1 MKLRTRLS
9 LSIIILVFV
18 TMAVIAYGMQRA
30 YSDSFFNYLEEE
42 DDARLKRIVRDI
54 GTIASKESLDLT
66 KDGINEQLQNYARD
80 ANINI
85 TIMDNESAILGNY
98 RGLVENDNADI
109 QVDQYQL
116 VDGRGDKRGSMLLT
130 YDRSNPA
137 LTHALQ
143 EFQRRSLG
151 STMFGIIAFGL
162 VASIFSHFFSKQIT
176 NPIETLRI
184 AAERIRNNQF
194 DITLVDSKFDELQ
207 SLNANMQYLASS
219 LRQQE
224 DARRSYAQ
232 DISHEL
238 RTPLTNM
245 QLHVEAMKD
254 GIIPSDEKNWA
265 QIEANIAQLTLLVER
280 LKNTFREAS
289 LVAAE
294 DIRYVDCSTLT
305 ARVVDSFE
313 PRIVQKHGI
322 FIRAID
328 PAISLQTD
336 ERLYSQILSN
346 LLSNAIKAIEEG
358 GQIRVALNQD
368 RKFVVLTVSDNGIGI
383 APKDLD
389 HLFDRFYRVDSSRN
403 RTVGGQG
410 LGLAITR
417 NIVQQLGGHIEV
429 TSKLR
434 KGTTFR
440 VRLPGEFFSSL
451 ETNRR
456 S

>member
-9 LSIIILVFV
+9 LSIIIIVFI

-30 YSDSFFNYLEEE
+30 YSASFFNYLENEE
-42 DDARLKRIVRDI
+42 ETRLKRIVNDI
-54 GTIASKESLDLT
+54 GTIARTESLDLT
-66 KDGINEQLQNYARD
+66 KDGANEQLQLYARD

-85 TIMDNESAILGNY
+85 TIMDTESTILANY
-98 RGLVENDNADI
+98 RGLVENAEADI

-116 VDGRGDKRGSMLLT
+116 VDSHGEKRGTMLVT
-130 YDRSNPA
+130 YDRSSPA
-137 LTHALQ
+137 LRNALHD
-143 EFQRRSLG
+143 FQRRSLN
-151 STMFGIIAFGL
+151 STMLGIVVFGL
-162 VASIFSHFFSKQIT
+162 IAIVFSYFFSKQIT
-176 NPIETLRI
+176 EPIESLRS
-184 AAERIRNNQF
+184 AADRIRQNEF
-194 DITLVDSKFDELQ
+194 DITLDDSPFDELQ

-254 GIIPSDEKNWA
+254 GIIPSDKKNWE
-265 QIEANIAQLTLLVER
+265 QIEANITQLTLLVER

-294 DIRYVDCSTLT
+294 EIRFIDCSALT
-305 ARVVDSFE
+305 ERVIDSFE
-313 PRIVQKHGI
+313 PRIVQKNGA
-322 FIRAID
+322 FVRAID

-336 ERLYSQILSN
+336 ERLFSQILSN

-358 GQIRVALNQD
+358 GQIRVALNAD
-368 RKFVVLTVSDNGIGI
+368 RKYVVLTVTDNGVGI
-383 APKDLD
+383 AQNNLA

-403 RTVGGQG
+403 RAAGGQG
-410 LGLAITR
+410 LGLSITR

-429 TSKLR
+429 TSKVG

-440 VRLPGEFFSSL
+440 VRLPDEFFRPL
-451 ETNRR
+451 GAQ
-456 S
+456 

>member
-9 LSIIILVFV
+9 LSIIIIVFI

-30 YSDSFFNYLEEE
+30 YSDSFFNYLENEE
-42 DDARLKRIVRDI
+42 EARLKRIVNDI
-54 GTIASKESLDLT
+54 GTIARTESLDLT
-66 KDGINEQLQNYARD
+66 KDGVNEQLQLYARD

-85 TIMDNESAILGNY
+85 TIMDTESTILANY
-98 RGLVENDNADI
+98 RGLVENEEADI

-116 VDGRGDKRGSMLLT
+116 VDSRGEKRGTMLVT
-130 YDRSNPA
+130 YDRSSPA
-137 LTHALQ
+137 LRNSLHD
-143 EFQRRSLG
+143 FQRHTLN
-151 STMFGIIAFGL
+151 STMLSIVVFGL
-162 VASIFSHFFSKQIT
+162 IAIVFSYFFSKQIT
-176 NPIETLRI
+176 EPIESLRN
-184 AAERIRNNQF
+184 AADRIRQNEF
-194 DITLVDSKFDELQ
+194 DITLDDSPFDELQ

-224 DARRSYAQ
+224 NARRSYAQ

-254 GIIPSDEKNWA
+254 GIIPSDKKNWE
-265 QIEANIAQLTLLVER
+265 QIEANIMQLTLLVER

-294 DIRYVDCSTLT
+294 EIRFIDCSALT
-305 ARVVDSFE
+305 ERVIDSFE
-313 PRIVQKHGI
+313 PRIVQKNGT
-322 FIRAID
+322 FVRAID

-336 ERLYSQILSN
+336 ERLFSQILSN

-358 GQIRVALNQD
+358 GQIRVALNAD
-368 RKFVVLTVSDNGIGI
+368 RKYVVLTVTDNGVGI
-383 APKDLD
+383 AQKNLT

-403 RTVGGQG
+403 RAAGGQG
-410 LGLAITR
+410 LGLSITR

-429 TSKLR
+429 TSKVG

-440 VRLPGEFFSSL
+440 VRLPDEFFRPL
-451 ETNRR
+451 GTQ
-456 S
+456 

>member
-9 LSIIILVFV
+9 LSIIIIVFI

-30 YSDSFFNYLEEE
+30 YSDSFFNYLENEE
-42 DDARLKRIVRDI
+42 EARLKRIVNDI
-54 GTIASKESLDLT
+54 GTIARTESLDLT
-66 KDGINEQLQNYARD
+66 KDGVNEQLQLYARD

-85 TIMDNESAILGNY
+85 TIMDTESTILANY
-98 RGLVENDNADI
+98 RGLVENAEADI

-116 VDGRGDKRGSMLLT
+116 VDSHGEKRGTMLVT

-137 LTHALQ
+137 LRNSLHD
-143 EFQRRSLG
+143 FQRRSLN
-151 STMFGIIAFGL
+151 STMLGIVVFGL
-162 VASIFSHFFSKQIT
+162 IAIVFSYFFSKQIT
-176 NPIETLRI
+176 EPIESLRN
-184 AAERIRNNQF
+184 AADRIRQNEF
-194 DITLVDSKFDELQ
+194 DITLDDSPFDELQ

-224 DARRSYAQ
+224 NARRSYAQ

-254 GIIPSDEKNWA
+254 GIIPSDKKKWE
-265 QIEANIAQLTLLVER
+265 QIEANIMQLTLLVER

-294 DIRYVDCSTLT
+294 EIRFIDCSQLT
-305 ARVVDSFE
+305 ERVIDSFE
-313 PRIVQKHGI
+313 PRIVQKNGT
-322 FIRAID
+322 FVRAID

-336 ERLYSQILSN
+336 ERLFSQILSN

-358 GQIRVALNQD
+358 GQIRVALNAD
-368 RKFVVLTVSDNGIGI
+368 RKYVVLTVTDNGVGI
-383 APKDLD
+383 AQKNLA

-403 RTVGGQG
+403 RAAGGQG
-410 LGLAITR
+410 LGLSITR

-429 TSKLR
+429 TSKVG

-440 VRLPGEFFSSL
+440 VRLPDEFFRPL
-451 ETNRR
+451 GAQ
-456 S
+456 

>member
-9 LSIIILVFV
+9 LSIIIIVFI

-30 YSDSFFNYLEEE
+30 YSDSFFNYLENEE
-42 DDARLKRIVRDI
+42 EARLKRIVNDI
-54 GTIASKESLDLT
+54 GTIARTESLDLT
-66 KDGINEQLQNYARD
+66 KDGVNEQLQLYARD

-85 TIMDNESAILGNY
+85 TIMDTESTILANY
-98 RGLVENDNADI
+98 RGLVENAEADI

-116 VDGRGDKRGSMLLT
+116 VDSHGEKRGTMLVT
-130 YDRSNPA
+130 YDRSSPA
-137 LTHALQ
+137 LRNALHD
-143 EFQRRSLG
+143 FQRRSLN
-151 STMFGIIAFGL
+151 STMLGIVVFGL
-162 VASIFSHFFSKQIT
+162 IAIVFSYFFSKQIT
-176 NPIETLRI
+176 EPIESLRS
-184 AAERIRNNQF
+184 AADRIRQNEF
-194 DITLVDSKFDELQ
+194 DITLDDSPFDELQ

-254 GIIPSDEKNWA
+254 GIIPSDKKNWE
-265 QIEANIAQLTLLVER
+265 QIEANITQLTLLVER

-294 DIRYVDCSTLT
+294 EIRFIDCSALT
-305 ARVVDSFE
+305 ERVIDSFE
-313 PRIVQKHGI
+313 PRIVQKNGA
-322 FIRAID
+322 FVRAID

-336 ERLYSQILSN
+336 ERLFSQILSN

-358 GQIRVALNQD
+358 GQIRVALNAD
-368 RKFVVLTVSDNGIGI
+368 RKYVVLTVTDNGVGI
-383 APKDLD
+383 TQKNLA
-389 HLFDRFYRVDSSRN
+389 HIFDRFYRVDSSRN
-403 RTVGGQG
+403 RAAGGQG
-410 LGLAITR
+410 LGLSITR

-429 TSKLR
+429 TSKVG

-440 VRLPGEFFSSL
+440 VRLPDEFFRPL
-451 ETNRR
+451 GAQ
-456 S
+456 

>member
-9 LSIIILVFV
+9 LSIIIIVFV
-18 TMAVIAYGMQRA
+18 TMTVIAYGMQRA
-30 YSDSFFNYLEEE
+30 YSDSFFNYLEKEE
-42 DDARLKRIVRDI
+42 ETRLKRIINDI
-54 GTIASKESLDLT
+54 GTIARTEALDLT
-66 KDGINEQLQNYARD
+66 KEGMNEQLQLYARD

-85 TIMDNESAILGNY
+85 TIMDRESTILANY
-98 RGLVENDNADI
+98 HGLVQNEDADI

-116 VDGRGDKRGSMLLT
+116 VDSCGEKRGSMLVT

-137 LTHALQ
+137 LTHALRD
-143 EFQRRSLG
+143 FQRRSLG
-151 STMFGIIAFGL
+151 STMLGIIAFGL
-162 VASIFSHFFSKQIT
+162 IASAFSYFFSKQIT
-176 NPIETLRI
+176 EPIESLQT
-184 AAERIRNNQF
+184 AAERIRQNQF
-194 DITLVDSKFDELQ
+194 DITLDDSKFDELQ

-224 DARRSYAQ
+224 NARRSYAQ

-254 GIIPSDEKNWA
+254 GIIPSDEKNWE

-294 DIRYVDCSTLT
+294 EIRFIDCSALT
-305 ARVVDSFE
+305 ERVIDSFE
-313 PRIVQKHGI
+313 PRIAQKNGV
-322 FIRAID
+322 FVRAID

-346 LLSNAIKAIEEG
+346 LLSNAIKAIDQE
-358 GQIRVALNQD
+358 GQIRVALNSD
-368 RKFVVLTVSDNGIGI
+368 RKYVVLTVTDNGIGI
-383 APKDLD
+383 PGKDLA

-403 RTVGGQG
+403 RSAGGQG

-417 NIVQQLGGHIEV
+417 NIIQQLGGHIEV
-429 TSKLR
+429 TSKVG

-440 VRLPGEFFSSL
+440 VRLPEEFFRPL
-451 ETNRR
+451 GTK
-456 S
+456 

>member
-9 LSIIILVFV
+9 LSIIIIVFI
-18 TMAVIAYGMQRA
+18 TMAVIAYGLQRA
-30 YSDSFFNYLEEE
+30 YSDSFFNYLENEE
-42 DDARLKRIVRDI
+42 EARLKRIVNDI
-54 GTIASKESLDLT
+54 GTIARTESLDLT
-66 KDGINEQLQNYARD
+66 KDGVNEQLQLYARD

-85 TIMDNESAILGNY
+85 TIMDTESTILANY
-98 RGLVENDNADI
+98 RGLVENAEADI

-116 VDGRGDKRGSMLLT
+116 VDSHGEKRGTMLVT

-137 LTHALQ
+137 LRNSLHD
-143 EFQRRSLG
+143 FQRRSLN
-151 STMFGIIAFGL
+151 STMLGIVVFGL
-162 VASIFSHFFSKQIT
+162 IAIVFSYFFSKQIT
-176 NPIETLRI
+176 EPIESLRN
-184 AAERIRNNQF
+184 AADRIRQNEF
-194 DITLVDSKFDELQ
+194 DITLDDSPFDELQ

-224 DARRSYAQ
+224 NARRSYAQ

-254 GIIPSDEKNWA
+254 GIIPSDKKNWE
-265 QIEANIAQLTLLVER
+265 QIEANIMQLTLLVER

-294 DIRYVDCSTLT
+294 EIRFIDCSQL
-305 ARVVDSFE
+305 AERVIDSFE
-313 PRIVQKHGI
+313 PRIVQKNGT
-322 FIRAID
+322 FVRAID

-336 ERLYSQILSN
+336 ERLFSQILSN

-358 GQIRVALNQD
+358 GQIRVALNAD
-368 RKFVVLTVSDNGIGI
+368 RKYVVLTVTDNGVGI
-383 APKDLD
+383 AQKNLA

-403 RTVGGQG
+403 RAAGGQG
-410 LGLAITR
+410 LGLSITR

-429 TSKLR
+429 TSKVG

-440 VRLPGEFFSSL
+440 VRLPDEFFRPL
-451 ETNRR
+451 GAQ
-456 S
+456 

>member
-9 LSIIILVFV
+9 LSIIIIVFI

-30 YSDSFFNYLEEE
+30 YSDSFFNYLENEE
-42 DDARLKRIVRDI
+42 EARLKRIVNDI
-54 GTIASKESLDLT
+54 GTIARTESLDLT
-66 KDGINEQLQNYARD
+66 KDGVSEQLQLYARD

-85 TIMDNESAILGNY
+85 TIMDTESTILANY
-98 RGLVENDNADI
+98 RGLVENEEADI

-116 VDGRGDKRGSMLLT
+116 VDSRGEKRGTMLVT
-130 YDRSNPA
+130 YDRSSPA
-137 LTHALQ
+137 LRNSLH
-143 EFQRRSLG
+143 EFQRRSLN
-151 STMFGIIAFGL
+151 STMLGIVVFGSIAI
-162 VASIFSHFFSKQIT
+162 VFSYFFSKQIT
-176 NPIETLRI
+176 EPIESLRN
-184 AAERIRNNQF
+184 AADRIRQNEF
-194 DITLVDSKFDELQ
+194 DITLDDSPFDELQ

-224 DARRSYAQ
+224 NARRSYAQ

-254 GIIPSDEKNWA
+254 GVIPSDKKNWE
-265 QIEANIAQLTLLVER
+265 QIEANIMQLTLLVER

-294 DIRYVDCSTLT
+294 EIRFIDCSALT
-305 ARVVDSFE
+305 ERVIDSFE
-313 PRIVQKHGI
+313 PRIVQKNGT
-322 FIRAID
+322 FVRAID

-336 ERLYSQILSN
+336 ERLFSQILSN

-358 GQIRVALNQD
+358 GQIRVALNAD
-368 RKFVVLTVSDNGIGI
+368 RKYVVLTVTDNGVGI
-383 APKDLD
+383 AQKNLT

-403 RTVGGQG
+403 RAAGGQG
-410 LGLAITR
+410 LGLSITR

-429 TSKLR
+429 TSKVG

-440 VRLPGEFFSSL
+440 VRLPDEFFRPL
-451 ETNRR
+451 GTQ
-456 S
+456 

>member
-9 LSIIILVFV
+9 LSIIIIVFI

-30 YSDSFFNYLEEE
+30 YSDSFFNYLENEE
-42 DDARLKRIVRDI
+42 EARLKRIVNDI
-54 GTIASKESLDLT
+54 GTIARTESLDLT
-66 KDGINEQLQNYARD
+66 KDGVNEQLQLYARD

-85 TIMDNESAILGNY
+85 TIMDTESTILANY
-98 RGLVENDNADI
+98 RGLVENAEADI

-116 VDGRGDKRGSMLLT
+116 VDSHGEKRGTMLVT

-137 LTHALQ
+137 LRNSLHD
-143 EFQRRSLG
+143 FQRRSLN
-151 STMFGIIAFGL
+151 STMLGVVVFGL
-162 VASIFSHFFSKQIT
+162 IAIVFSYFFSKQIT
-176 NPIETLRI
+176 EPIESLRN
-184 AAERIRNNQF
+184 AADRIRQNEF
-194 DITLVDSKFDELQ
+194 DITLDDSPFDELQ

-224 DARRSYAQ
+224 NARRSYAQ

-254 GIIPSDEKNWA
+254 GIIPWDKKNWE
-265 QIEANIAQLTLLVER
+265 QIEANIMQLTLLVER

-294 DIRYVDCSTLT
+294 EIRFIDCSALT
-305 ARVVDSFE
+305 ERVIDSFE
-313 PRIVQKHGI
+313 PRIVQKNGT
-322 FIRAID
+322 FVRAID

-336 ERLYSQILSN
+336 ERLFSQILSN

-358 GQIRVALNQD
+358 GQIRVALNAD
-368 RKFVVLTVSDNGIGI
+368 RKYIVLTVTDNGVGI
-383 APKDLD
+383 AQKNLA

-403 RTVGGQG
+403 RAAGGQG
-410 LGLAITR
+410 LGLSITR

-429 TSKLR
+429 TSKVG

-440 VRLPGEFFSSL
+440 VRLPDEFFRPL
-451 ETNRR
+451 GAQ
-456 S
+456 

>member
-9 LSIIILVFV
+9 LSIIIIVFI

-30 YSDSFFNYLEEE
+30 YSDSFFNYLENEE
-42 DDARLKRIVRDI
+42 EARLKRIVNDI
-54 GTIASKESLDLT
+54 GTIARTESLDLT
-66 KDGINEQLQNYARD
+66 KDGVNEQLQLYARD

-85 TIMDNESAILGNY
+85 TIMDTESTILANY
-98 RGLVENDNADI
+98 RGLVENAEADI

-116 VDGRGDKRGSMLLT
+116 VDSHGEKRGTMLVT

-137 LTHALQ
+137 LRNSLHD
-143 EFQRRSLG
+143 FQRRSLN
-151 STMFGIIAFGL
+151 STMLGVVVFGL
-162 VASIFSHFFSKQIT
+162 IAIVFSYFFSKQIT
-176 NPIETLRI
+176 EPIESLRN
-184 AAERIRNNQF
+184 AADRIRQNEF
-194 DITLVDSKFDELQ
+194 DITLDDSPFDELQ

-224 DARRSYAQ
+224 NARRSYAQ

-254 GIIPSDEKNWA
+254 GIIPWDKKNWE
-265 QIEANIAQLTLLVER
+265 QIEANIMQLTLLVER

-294 DIRYVDCSTLT
+294 EIRFIDCSQL
-305 ARVVDSFE
+305 AERVIDSFE
-313 PRIVQKHGI
+313 PRIVQKNGT
-322 FIRAID
+322 FVRAID

-336 ERLYSQILSN
+336 ERLFSQILSN

-358 GQIRVALNQD
+358 GQIRVALNAD
-368 RKFVVLTVSDNGIGI
+368 RKYVVLTVTDNGVGI
-383 APKDLD
+383 AQKNLA

-403 RTVGGQG
+403 RAAGGQG
-410 LGLAITR
+410 LGLSITR

-429 TSKLR
+429 TSKVG

-440 VRLPGEFFSSL
+440 VRLPDEFFRPL
-451 ETNRR
+451 GAQ
-456 S
+456 

>member
-9 LSIIILVFV
+9 LSIIIIVFI

-30 YSDSFFNYLEEE
+30 YSDSFFNYLENEE
-42 DDARLKRIVRDI
+42 ETRLKRIVNDI
-54 GTIASKESLDLT
+54 GTLARTESLDLT
-66 KDGINEQLQNYARD
+66 KDGAHEQLQLYARD

-85 TIMDNESAILGNY
+85 TIMDTESTILANY
-98 RGLVENDNADI
+98 RGLVENAEADI

-116 VDGRGDKRGSMLLT
+116 VDSHGEKRGTMLVT
-130 YDRSNPA
+130 YDRSSPA
-137 LTHALQ
+137 LRNALHD
-143 EFQRRSLG
+143 FQRRSLN
-151 STMFGIIAFGL
+151 STMLGIVVFGL
-162 VASIFSHFFSKQIT
+162 IAIVFSYFFSKQIT
-176 NPIETLRI
+176 EPIESLRS
-184 AAERIRNNQF
+184 AADRIRQNEF
-194 DITLVDSKFDELQ
+194 DITLDDSPFDELQ

-224 DARRSYAQ
+224 DARRNYAQ

-254 GIIPSDEKNWA
+254 GIIPSDKKNWE
-265 QIEANIAQLTLLVER
+265 QIEANITQLTLLVER

-294 DIRYVDCSTLT
+294 EIRFIDCSALT
-305 ARVVDSFE
+305 ERVIDSFE
-313 PRIVQKHGI
+313 PRIVQKNGA
-322 FIRAID
+322 FVRAID

-336 ERLYSQILSN
+336 ERLFSQILSN

-358 GQIRVALNQD
+358 GQIRVALNAD
-368 RKFVVLTVSDNGIGI
+368 RKYVVLTVTDNGVGI
-383 APKDLD
+383 AQNNLA
-389 HLFDRFYRVDSSRN
+389 HLFDRFYRVDSSCN
-403 RTVGGQG
+403 RAAGGQG
-410 LGLAITR
+410 LGLSITR

-429 TSKLR
+429 TSKVG

-440 VRLPGEFFSSL
+440 VRLPDEFFRPL
-451 ETNRR
+451 GAQ
-456 S
+456 

>member
-9 LSIIILVFV
+9 LSIIIIVFI

-30 YSDSFFNYLEEE
+30 YSDSFFNYLENEE
-42 DDARLKRIVRDI
+42 KARLKRIVNDI
-54 GTIASKESLDLT
+54 GTIARTESLDLT
-66 KDGINEQLQNYARD
+66 KDGVSEQLQLYARD

-85 TIMDNESAILGNY
+85 TIMDTESTILANY
-98 RGLVENDNADI
+98 RGLVENEEADI

-116 VDGRGDKRGSMLLT
+116 VDSRGEKRGTMLVT
-130 YDRSNPA
+130 YDRSSPA
-137 LTHALQ
+137 LRNSLH
-143 EFQRRSLG
+143 EFQRRSLN
-151 STMFGIIAFGL
+151 STMLGIVVFGSIAI
-162 VASIFSHFFSKQIT
+162 VFSYFFSKQIT
-176 NPIETLRI
+176 EPIESLRN
-184 AAERIRNNQF
+184 AADRIRQNEF
-194 DITLVDSKFDELQ
+194 DITLDDSPFDELQ

-224 DARRSYAQ
+224 NARRSYAQ

-254 GIIPSDEKNWA
+254 GVIPSDKKNWE
-265 QIEANIAQLTLLVER
+265 QIEANIMQLTLLVER

-294 DIRYVDCSTLT
+294 EIRFIDCSALT
-305 ARVVDSFE
+305 ERVIDSFE
-313 PRIVQKHGI
+313 PRIVQKNGI
-322 FIRAID
+322 FVRAID

-336 ERLYSQILSN
+336 ERLFSQILSN

-358 GQIRVALNQD
+358 GQIRVALNAD
-368 RKFVVLTVSDNGIGI
+368 RKYVVLTVTDNGVGI
-383 APKDLD
+383 AQKNLT

-403 RTVGGQG
+403 RAAGGQG
-410 LGLAITR
+410 LGLSITR

-429 TSKLR
+429 TSKVG

-440 VRLPGEFFSSL
+440 VRLPDEFFRPL
-451 ETNRR
+451 GTQ
-456 S
+456 

>member
-9 LSIIILVFV
+9 LSIIIIVFI

-30 YSDSFFNYLEEE
+30 YSDSFFNYLENEE
-42 DDARLKRIVRDI
+42 ETRLKRIVNDI
-54 GTIASKESLDLT
+54 GTIARTESLDLT
-66 KDGINEQLQNYARD
+66 KDGANEQLQLYTRD

-85 TIMDNESAILGNY
+85 TIMDTESTILANY
-98 RGLVENDNADI
+98 RGLVENAEADI

-116 VDGRGDKRGSMLLT
+116 VDSHGEKRGTMLVT
-130 YDRSNPA
+130 YDRSSPA
-137 LTHALQ
+137 LRNALHD
-143 EFQRRSLG
+143 FQRRSLN
-151 STMFGIIAFGL
+151 STMLGIVVFGL
-162 VASIFSHFFSKQIT
+162 IAIVFSYFFSKQIT
-176 NPIETLRI
+176 EPIESLRN
-184 AAERIRNNQF
+184 AADRIRQNEF
-194 DITLVDSKFDELQ
+194 DITLDDSPFDELQ

-254 GIIPSDEKNWA
+254 GIIPSDKKHWE
-265 QIEANIAQLTLLVER
+265 QIEANITQLTLLVER

-294 DIRYVDCSTLT
+294 EIRFIDCSALT
-305 ARVVDSFE
+305 ERVIDSFE
-313 PRIVQKHGI
+313 PRIVQKNGA
-322 FIRAID
+322 FVRAID

-336 ERLYSQILSN
+336 ERLFSQILSN

-358 GQIRVALNQD
+358 GQIRVALNAD
-368 RKFVVLTVSDNGIGI
+368 RKYVVLTVTDNGVGI
-383 APKDLD
+383 AQNNLA

-403 RTVGGQG
+403 RAAGGQG
-410 LGLAITR
+410 LGLSITR

-429 TSKLR
+429 TSKVG

-440 VRLPGEFFSSL
+440 VRLPDEFFRPL
-451 ETNRR
+451 GAQ
-456 S
+456 

>member
-9 LSIIILVFV
+9 LSIIIIVFI

-30 YSDSFFNYLEEE
+30 YSDSFFNYLENEE
-42 DDARLKRIVRDI
+42 EARLKRIVNDI
-54 GTIASKESLDLT
+54 GTIARTESLDLT
-66 KDGINEQLQNYARD
+66 KDGVNEQLQLYARD

-85 TIMDNESAILGNY
+85 TIMDTESTILANY
-98 RGLVENDNADI
+98 RGLVENEEADI

-116 VDGRGDKRGSMLLT
+116 VDSRGEKRGTMLVT
-130 YDRSNPA
+130 YDRSSPA
-137 LTHALQ
+137 LRNSLHD
-143 EFQRRSLG
+143 FQRRSLN
-151 STMFGIIAFGL
+151 STMLGIVVFGL
-162 VASIFSHFFSKQIT
+162 IAIVFSYFFSKQIT
-176 NPIETLRI
+176 EPIESLRN
-184 AAERIRNNQF
+184 AADRIRQNEF
-194 DITLVDSKFDELQ
+194 DITLNDSPFDELQ

-224 DARRSYAQ
+224 NARRSYAQ

-254 GIIPSDEKNWA
+254 GIIPSDKKNWE
-265 QIEANIAQLTLLVER
+265 QIEANIMQLTLLVER

-294 DIRYVDCSTLT
+294 EIRFIDCSALT
-305 ARVVDSFE
+305 ERVIDSFE
-313 PRIVQKHGI
+313 PRIVQKNGT
-322 FIRAID
+322 FVRAID

-336 ERLYSQILSN
+336 ERLFSQILSN

-358 GQIRVALNQD
+358 GQIRVALNAD
-368 RKFVVLTVSDNGIGI
+368 RKYVVLTVTDNGVGI
-383 APKDLD
+383 AQKNLA

-403 RTVGGQG
+403 RAAGGQG
-410 LGLAITR
+410 LGLSITR

-429 TSKLR
+429 TSKVG

-440 VRLPGEFFSSL
+440 VRLPDEFFRPL
-451 ETNRR
+451 GTQ
-456 S
+456 

>member
-9 LSIIILVFV
+9 LSIIIIVFI

-30 YSDSFFNYLEEE
+30 YSDSFFNYLENEE
-42 DDARLKRIVRDI
+42 EARLKRIVNDI
-54 GTIASKESLDLT
+54 GTIARTESLDLT
-66 KDGINEQLQNYARD
+66 KDGVNEQLQLYARD

-85 TIMDNESAILGNY
+85 TIMDTESTILANY
-98 RGLVENDNADI
+98 RGLVENAEADI

-116 VDGRGDKRGSMLLT
+116 VDSHGEKRGTMLVT

-137 LTHALQ
+137 LRNSLHD
-143 EFQRRSLG
+143 FQRRSLN
-151 STMFGIIAFGL
+151 STMLGVVVFGL
-162 VASIFSHFFSKQIT
+162 IAIVFSYFFSKQIT
-176 NPIETLRI
+176 EPIESLRN
-184 AAERIRNNQF
+184 AADRIRQNEF
-194 DITLVDSKFDELQ
+194 DITLDDSPFDELQ

-224 DARRSYAQ
+224 NARRSYAQ

-254 GIIPSDEKNWA
+254 GIIPWDKKNWE
-265 QIEANIAQLTLLVER
+265 QIEANIMQLTLLVER

-294 DIRYVDCSTLT
+294 EIRFIDCSQL
-305 ARVVDSFE
+305 AERVIDSFE
-313 PRIVQKHGI
+313 PRIVQKNGT
-322 FIRAID
+322 FVRAID

-336 ERLYSQILSN
+336 ERLFSQILSN

-358 GQIRVALNQD
+358 GQIRVALNAD
-368 RKFVVLTVSDNGIGI
+368 RKYVVLTVTDNGVGI
-383 APKDLD
+383 AQKNLV

-403 RTVGGQG
+403 RAAGGQG
-410 LGLAITR
+410 LGLSITR

-429 TSKLR
+429 TSKVG

-440 VRLPGEFFSSL
+440 VRLPDEFFRPL
-451 ETNRR
+451 GAQ
-456 S
+456 

>member
-9 LSIIILVFV
+9 LSIIIIVFI

-30 YSDSFFNYLEEE
+30 YSDSFFNYLENEE
-42 DDARLKRIVRDI
+42 ETRLKRIVNDI
-54 GTIASKESLDLT
+54 GTIARTESLDLT
-66 KDGINEQLQNYARD
+66 KDGANEQLQLYARD

-85 TIMDNESAILGNY
+85 TIMDTESTILANY
-98 RGLVENDNADI
+98 RGLVENAEADI

-116 VDGRGDKRGSMLLT
+116 VDSHGEKRGTMLVT
-130 YDRSNPA
+130 YDRSSPA
-137 LTHALQ
+137 LRNALHD
-143 EFQRRSLG
+143 FQRRSLN
-151 STMFGIIAFGL
+151 STMLGIVVFGL
-162 VASIFSHFFSKQIT
+162 IAIVFSYFFSKQIT
-176 NPIETLRI
+176 EPIESLRS
-184 AAERIRNNQF
+184 AADRIRQNEF
-194 DITLVDSKFDELQ
+194 DITLDDSPFDELQ

-254 GIIPSDEKNWA
+254 GIIPSDKKNWE
-265 QIEANIAQLTLLVER
+265 QIEANITQLTLLVER

-294 DIRYVDCSTLT
+294 EIRFIDCSALT
-305 ARVVDSFE
+305 ERVIDSFE
-313 PRIVQKHGI
+313 PRIVQKNGA
-322 FIRAID
+322 FVRAID

-336 ERLYSQILSN
+336 ERLFSQILSN

-358 GQIRVALNQD
+358 GQIRVALNAD
-368 RKFVVLTVSDNGIGI
+368 RKYVVLTVTDNGVGI
-383 APKDLD
+383 AQNNLS

-403 RTVGGQG
+403 RAAGGQG
-410 LGLAITR
+410 LGLSITR

-429 TSKLR
+429 TSKVG

-440 VRLPGEFFSSL
+440 VRLPDEFFRPL
-451 ETNRR
+451 GAQ
-456 S
+456 

>member
-9 LSIIILVFV
+9 LSIIIIVFI

-30 YSDSFFNYLEEE
+30 YSDSFFNYLENEE
-42 DDARLKRIVRDI
+42 EARLKRIVNDI
-54 GTIASKESLDLT
+54 GTIARTESLDLT
-66 KDGINEQLQNYARD
+66 KDGVNEQLQLYARD

-85 TIMDNESAILGNY
+85 TIMDTESTILANY
-98 RGLVENDNADI
+98 RGLVENAEADI

-116 VDGRGDKRGSMLLT
+116 VDSHGEKRGTMLVT

-137 LTHALQ
+137 LRNSLHD
-143 EFQRRSLG
+143 FQRRSLN
-151 STMFGIIAFGL
+151 STMLGVVVFGL
-162 VASIFSHFFSKQIT
+162 IAIVFSYFFSKQIT
-176 NPIETLRI
+176 EPIESLRN
-184 AAERIRNNQF
+184 AADRIRQNEF
-194 DITLVDSKFDELQ
+194 DITLDDSPFDELQ

-224 DARRSYAQ
+224 NARRSYAQ

-254 GIIPSDEKNWA
+254 GIIPWDKKNWE
-265 QIEANIAQLTLLVER
+265 QIEANIMQLTLLVER

-294 DIRYVDCSTLT
+294 EIRFIDCSALT
-305 ARVVDSFE
+305 ERVIDSFE
-313 PRIVQKHGI
+313 PRIVQKNGT
-322 FIRAID
+322 FVRAID

-336 ERLYSQILSN
+336 ERLFSQILSN

-358 GQIRVALNQD
+358 GQIRVALNAD
-368 RKFVVLTVSDNGIGI
+368 RKYVVLTVTDNGVGI
-383 APKDLD
+383 AQKNLA

-403 RTVGGQG
+403 RAAGGQG
-410 LGLAITR
+410 LGLSITR

-429 TSKLR
+429 TSKVG

-440 VRLPGEFFSSL
+440 VRLPDEFFRPL
-451 ETNRR
+451 GAQ
-456 S
+456 